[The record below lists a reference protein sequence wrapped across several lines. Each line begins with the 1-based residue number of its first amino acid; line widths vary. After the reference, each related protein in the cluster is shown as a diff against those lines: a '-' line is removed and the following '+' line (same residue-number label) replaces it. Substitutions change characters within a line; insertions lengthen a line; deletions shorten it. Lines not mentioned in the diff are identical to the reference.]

1 MTANWKCSVKS
12 KHIGVVFPTELV
24 EKLTRE
30 AQAEGM
36 SFPRAVRCACI
47 EYLSRRNVDVSSIPN
62 PVSRGERTD
71 LAKPPQKEPPKK
83 TSKGRLG
90 RARYVA

>member
-1 MTANWKCSVKS
+1 MDTPRTS

-71 LAKPPQKEPPKK
+71 LSGKRPIIPETPKRRK
-83 TSKGRLG
+83 KIEKS
-90 RARYVA
+90 V